1 MAFSREG
8 RGRRQVETVRTG
20 MGFGQIA
27 VLRDTRVDLDY
38 FDYVRKLTAPSQP
51 PPLVTALRCGD
62 ECDVTAVVSGQELA
76 AEGTSVRYG
85 ILGDRGQPQQLGGAD
100 GEHGAAA
107 SLLVPRPGGTRH
119 IATVPERC
127 DFDTGPNGSVCVTKG
142 LAQRLV
148 VAAALLGGRRV
159 GIRGHDADLLR
170 PGDPAVAA
178 TRPKPWQKAR
188 WPRLRGLRPAGP
200 PTASPDPVRVQRRV
214 SDTGVVITARQ
225 TVALGR
231 SHAGNTVTIDV
242 TDTELVVGCDDA
254 PRTVRPDEHA
264 ADPEPESQ
272 PAPQGRAVKPKPTV
286 KRQLGR
292 HPSSVKWD

>member
-1 MAFSREG
+1 
-8 RGRRQVETVRTG
+8 
-20 MGFGQIA
+20 MGSGQIA
-27 VLRDTRVDLDY
+27 VLRVWPLGQLGVTRVDLDY

-62 ECDVTAVVSGQELA
+62 ECDVTAVVSGHELA

-85 ILGDRGQPQQLGGAD
+85 ILGNRGQPQQLGGAD

-107 SLLVPRPGGTRH
+107 SLLVPRPGDTRH

-127 DFDTGPNGSVCVTKG
+127 DFDTGPNGSECVTKG
-142 LAQRLV
+142 LAQRVV
-148 VAAALLGGRRV
+148 VAAAILGGRRV

-200 PTASPDPVRVQRRV
+200 PPTASPDRCGCNGGCPTPAW
-214 SDTGVVITARQ
+214 SWSPGSPSPWAGSTPGK
-225 TVALGR
+225 TVA
-231 SHAGNTVTIDV
+231 IDV
-242 TDTELVVGCDDA
+242 TDTELVVGCDDG
-254 PRTVRPDEHA
+254 PRTIRRTNTLPIRNLKANRPRKA
-264 ADPEPESQ
+264 GQ
-272 PAPQGRAVKPKPTV
+272 
-286 KRQLGR
+286 
-292 HPSSVKWD
+292 